1 MKRIFLVLVVIA
13 ASCNFNVFA
22 SEATLQRAIPTLKA
36 RPPSGDMIMA
46 EPLRLVAELT
56 QAQEPRQRH
65 RSKGNIVITLSNR
78 GEGQTLLNGAVNFL
92 SGDHHYVIKDTMQ
105 GSHY

>member
-22 SEATLQRAIPTLKA
+22 SEANLQRAIPTLKA

-56 QAQEPRQRH
+56 QAHEPRQRQ
-65 RSKGNIVITLSNR
+65 RSKGNIVTLSNR